1 MEKSIFTTSLT
12 ETGSAQ
18 HDPTIVD
25 VNIGETVTYY
35 MTITMP
41 EGTAP
46 LTLTD
51 NLPNVMTVVSSR
63 VLSLGANITTTGLGV
78 GQPGVVSDANFA
90 DGLPDRVVFNLGTV
104 LNAPDGIDNAEDQ
117 IVLEVVA
124 RVDENAANRNGD
136 QLTNTATLNYGTG
149 TVTDTEVVEVV
160 EPELNIDK
168 SALVVTGRPGDI
180 IEYTIVVDHVGG
192 SNSPAYDIVITDPML
207 PS

>member
-1 MEKSIFTTSLT
+1 MDLNTVRIIITIVSYAVFAGIIAWALAPANRQAFQQAALIPLDDDTTIPPTMEKSIFTTSLT

-117 IVLEVVA
+117 IVLEVVS
-124 RVDENAANRNGD
+124 G
-136 QLTNTATLNYGTG
+136 LT
-149 TVTDTEVVEVV
+149 
-160 EPELNIDK
+160 
-168 SALVVTGRPGDI
+168 RPP
-180 IEYTIVVDHVGG
+180 TR
-192 SNSPAYDIVITDPML
+192 PL
-207 PS
+207 